1 MSLLCWALIL
11 NIEII
16 LRFHCSFSVSSMSSL
31 LACKGESNVSL
42 FEAFSVLYYG
52 WLLMISMKL
61 RACLYGGRL
70 SRLAS
75 KHFD

>member
-42 FEAFSVLYYG
+42 FEAFSVL
-52 WLLMISMKL
+52 
-61 RACLYGGRL
+61 
-70 SRLAS
+70 
-75 KHFD
+75 